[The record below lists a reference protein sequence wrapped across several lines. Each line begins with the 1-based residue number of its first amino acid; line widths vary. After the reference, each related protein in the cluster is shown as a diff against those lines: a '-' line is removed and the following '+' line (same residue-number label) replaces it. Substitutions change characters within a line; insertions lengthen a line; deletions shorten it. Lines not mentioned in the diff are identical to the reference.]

1 MLALAQALI
10 VKPKLILMDEPT
22 EGVAPVVV
30 EQLIPAIEAASD
42 ESAVVLVE
50 QNIDTALA
58 LGGNAYILEQG
69 SIVVSG
75 NVRDLH
81 DRGVL
86 AQRLAL

>member
-1 MLALAQALI
+1 
-10 VKPKLILMDEPT
+10 VLMDEPT

-30 EQLIPAIEAASD
+30 EQLIPAIGAAAT

-58 LGGNAYILEQG
+58 LGGNAYVLEQG

-75 NVRDLH
+75 TVRDLY
-81 DRGVL
+81 DGGVL
-86 AQRLAL
+86 EQRLAL